1 MLQVLIVKSLIT
13 LVLTGAI
20 GLSLVYKLKIQTLT
34 ATHPQAGFL
43 VFWLLLR
50 LIPFVLIYILGGQAA
65 RSDVGMFY
73 DSAREAKALG
83 VVYRDFDSAYQPLF
97 AYLTALPLLFWDSAE
112 AILLEM
118 ILVEG
123 IILWFTYRYYRIERP
138 DALFVTLLYLLLPAP
153 FVLVVLSGQED
164 IWMWGFGI
172 WALWQM
178 RRKPDGLRL
187 GLIIGLSLVVTKV
200 VVVLLLP
207 ALFIFVRDRWRFV
220 LGLGLIGVPALVL
233 LYASGEMA
241 FLSIIHQADAPR
253 TPNLWSIANPFFDVY
268 RGVGVPLL
276 NALGLLSMVL
286 ISVGIAVFS
295 KRKGHSFGQ
304 FFPLLWCVT
313 FAWFMCIQQSSLANY
328 AFIFLMPLLFGLF
341 SIQNRPALVLL
352 ILFNAAVV
360 IQPVLWWGM
369 GMPVFTASDFVRAT
383 PLAEYALELLIVA
396 LLLYFIWKALRVRL
410 FGVSQ
415 QHG

>member
-1 MLQVLIVKSLIT
+1 MLQVLVVKLLIT
-13 LVLTGAI
+13 FLLTGAI
-20 GLSLVYKLKIQTLT
+20 GLVFAYKTSIQALAT
-34 ATHPQAGFL
+34 AYPRAGFL
-43 VFWLLLR
+43 LFWLILR
-50 LIPFVLIYILGGQAA
+50 LIPFLLIYVAFGEKAH
-65 RSDVGMFY
+65 SDVGIFY
-73 DSAREAKALG
+73 DSAKGARAWG

-97 AYLTALPLLFWDSAE
+97 AYLTALPLFFWDSAE

-123 IILWFTYRYYRIERP
+123 IILWFTYRYYQAGQP
-138 DALFVTLLYLLLPAP
+138 NALFIALLYLLLPAP

-172 WALWQM
+172 WAMWQM

-187 GLIIGLSLVVTKV
+187 GLIVGLSLLVTKV
-200 VVVLLLP
+200 VIVLLLP

-220 LGLGLIGVPALVL
+220 LGLVLIGVPALGL

-241 FLSIIHQADAPR
+241 FMSIIHQADAPR
-253 TPNLWSIANPFFDVY
+253 TPNLWSIANPFLSVY

-276 NALGLLSMVL
+276 NGLGLLSTVL
-286 ISVGIAVFS
+286 ISVLVAVFS
-295 KRKGHSFGQ
+295 GRKDYAFGQ

-328 AFIFLMPLLFGLF
+328 AFIFLMPLLFGVF
-341 SIQNRPALVLL
+341 SIQNRTALVLL
-352 ILFNAAVV
+352 LLFNAAIV

-369 GMPVFTASDFVRAT
+369 GMPVFSASDFVRVLPIT
-383 PLAEYALELLIVA
+383 EYVLELIIVG
-396 LLLYFIWKALRVRL
+396 LLLYFIWNVLRARL
-410 FGVSQ
+410 SGISQ
-415 QHG
+415 RHG